1 MPYTVACDAIP
12 VMCYPSEVYILV
24 TFEVFTTKFL
34 CFKLAVLREMVL
46 NIKHLFSYGS
56 QWDWAWLS
64 AVY

>member
-34 CFKLAVLREMVL
+34 CYKMAVLREVVL
-46 NIKHLFSYGS
+46 NIRHI
-56 QWDWAWLS
+56 
-64 AVY
+64 